1 MNPDHTASDPGGG
14 PAANLS
20 PPSRKRRG
28 SARQARLQQHHDT
41 GPPAAISPGLH
52 GGTLK
57 PLTPR
62 ELERIHETSL
72 DVLENIGMCECVPE
86 MIALAQARGCTLND
100 KGRLCFPRSFVED
113 VIDGAA
119 KEITLYARGNAD
131 DLILSGQRV
140 HYGTGGAAVKVL
152 DLDDQNYR
160 PAQLRDLYDFARIAD
175 ACDNVHWFTR
185 CVIATEYEDMLA
197 LDLNTAYA
205 IAAGTNKH
213 IGTAISLAENVAPVV
228 ELFDMFAGGAGKFR
242 ERPFCKVHSS
252 PVVSPLRFGADG
264 AEVCIAATRAG
275 FPING
280 ITAPQAG
287 ATAPAAMAGTLVQAN
302 AESLAMLILVNLV
315 KPGHPT
321 IFSSWPFVSDLRTG
335 AFSGGG
341 GEEAILSA
349 AAAQVSNFYNLPS
362 GVAAGMSDSK
372 IPDVQAGFEKGI
384 STVLA
389 GLSGANM
396 VYESAGMLGSLLGA
410 SFESFVIDDESL
422 GLALRA
428 VRGIEVTD
436 ETLSYDV
443 IEQAVDGPGH
453 YLGADQT
460 INMMTTEYLYPKLS
474 DRSTPDEW
482 ADSGR
487 PEMREQARLRARNI
501 LDNHFPDTIDAETD
515 KKIRERFRIDLPG
528 EVMKSR

>member
-1 MNPDHTASDPGGG
+1 MHPNTRTTGGG
-14 PAANLS
+14 NSGGDAPKS
-20 PPSRKRRG
+20 PKRRG
-28 SARQARLQQHHDT
+28 SARKARLEKHRDT
-41 GPPAAISPGLH
+41 TPPAAIAPGLT

-57 PLTPR
+57 PLTQR
-62 ELERIHETSL
+62 ELERIHDTTL
-72 DVLENIGMCECVPE
+72 DVLENIGMGECVPE
-86 MIALAQARGCTLND
+86 MIELAEARGCKLND
-100 KGRLCFPRSFVED
+100 KGRLCFPRGFVED
-113 VIDGAA
+113 TIDGAA
-119 KEITLYARGNAD
+119 KEITLYARGDAD
-131 DLILSGQRV
+131 DLVLSGERV

-152 DLDDQNYR
+152 DLDDDNYR
-160 PAQLRDLYDFARIAD
+160 PAQLKDVYDFARVAD

-205 IAAGTNKH
+205 IAAGTHKH

-228 ELFDMFAGGAGKFR
+228 ELFDMIAGGPGKFR

-275 FPING
+275 IPING

-384 STVLA
+384 TTALA
-389 GLSGANM
+389 GLSGSNM

-422 GLALRA
+422 GIALRT

-436 ETLSYDV
+436 DTLSYEV
-443 IEQAVDGPGH
+443 IQQAVDGPGH
-453 YLGADQT
+453 YLGSDQT
-460 INMMTTEYLYPKLS
+460 IDLMQKEYLYPKLS

-487 PEMREQARLRARNI
+487 PELREKARERARDI
-501 LDNHFPDTIDAETD
+501 LDNHFPETINAETD
-515 KKIRERFRIDLPG
+515 KKIRERFNIDLAS
-528 EVMKSR
+528 EVMRPR

>member
-1 MNPDHTASDPGGG
+1 MTSDPQAETGSGDQ
-14 PAANLS
+14 P
-20 PPSRKRRG
+20 RKRRG
-28 SARQARLQQHHDT
+28 SARKARHEKHRDT
-41 GPPAAISPGLH
+41 SPPAAIEPGMS
-52 GGTLK
+52 GGVLK
-57 PLTPR
+57 PLTQR
-62 ELERIHETSL
+62 DLERIHETTL
-72 DVLENIGMCECVPE
+72 DVLANIGMGECVPE
-86 MIALAQARGCTLND
+86 MIELAEARGCRLNAS
-100 KGRLCFPRSFVED
+100 GRLCFPRGFVEEI
-113 VIDGAA
+113 IDGAA
-119 KEITLYARGNAD
+119 QEMTLHARGDAD
-131 DLILSGQRV
+131 DLVLAGNRV

-152 DLDDQNYR
+152 DLDADEYR
-160 PAQLRDLYDFARIAD
+160 PATLPDLYNFARIAD

-185 CVIATEYEDMLA
+185 CVIATEYEDMRA

-213 IGTAISLAENVAPVV
+213 IATAISLAENVAAVV
-228 ELFDMFAGGAGKFR
+228 ELFDMIAGGEGKFR
-242 ERPFCKVHSS
+242 ERPFCKVHTS

-302 AESLAMLILVNLV
+302 AESLATLILVNLV
-315 KPGHPT
+315 SPGHPM
-321 IFSSWPFVSDLRTG
+321 IFGTWPFVSDLRTG

-396 VYESAGMLGSLLGA
+396 VQESAGMLGSLLGA
-410 SFESFVIDDESL
+410 SYESFVIDNESL
-422 GLALRA
+422 GLALRT

-436 ETLSYDV
+436 ETLSYEV
-443 IEQAVDGPGH
+443 IAQAVDGPGH
-453 YLGADQT
+453 FLGSDQT
-460 INMMTTEYLYPKLS
+460 IDLMQKEYLYPKLS

-482 ADSGR
+482 ALNGK
-487 PEMREQARLRARNI
+487 PTMRENAKQRVREI
-501 LDNHFPDTIDAETD
+501 LNNHFPATINAATD
-515 KKIRERFRIDLPG
+515 QKIRERFKIDLPV
-528 EVMKSR
+528 ERVRPDEMPV

>member
-1 MNPDHTASDPGGG
+1 MNPDTHATTSGDPSGKQ
-14 PAANLS
+14 
-20 PPSRKRRG
+20 PSSSGKRRG
-28 SARQARLQQHHDT
+28 SARKARLEKHRDT
-41 GPPAAISPGLH
+41 SPPAAVSPGH
-52 GGTLK
+52 TGGVLK
-57 PLTPR
+57 PLTQR
-62 ELERIHETSL
+62 EVERIHETTL
-72 DVLENIGMCECVPE
+72 DVLENIGMGECVPE
-86 MIALAQARGCTLND
+86 MIELAEASGCTLNS
-100 KGRLCFPRSFVED
+100 KGRLCFPRGFVEEI
-113 VIDGAA
+113 IDGAA
-119 KEITLYARGNAD
+119 RDITLHARGNAS
-131 DLILSGQRV
+131 DLDLSGQRV

-152 DLDDQNYR
+152 DLHDQNYR
-160 PAQLRDLYDFARIAD
+160 PAQLKDLYDFARIAD
-175 ACDNVHWFTR
+175 ACDNIHWFTR

-228 ELFDMFAGGAGKFR
+228 ELFDMVAGGPGKFR

-275 FPING
+275 IPING

-315 KPGHPT
+315 QPGHPT
-321 IFSSWPFVSDLRTG
+321 IFGSWPFVSDLRTG

-349 AAAQVSNFYNLPS
+349 AQAQVSNFYNLPS

-384 STVLA
+384 TTALA

-428 VRGIEVTD
+428 IRGIEVTD

-443 IEQAVDGPGH
+443 IAAAVDGPGH

-474 DRSTPDEW
+474 DRSTPDDW
-482 ADSGR
+482 SDSGR
-487 PEMREQARLRARNI
+487 PEMRERAQARANEI
-501 LDNHFPDTIDAETD
+501 LTNHFPDTIDAQID
-515 KKIRERFRIDLPG
+515 KKIRERFKIDLPIS
-528 EVMKSR
+528 VMKAQ

>member
-1 MNPDHTASDPGGG
+1 MTQTT
-14 PAANLS
+14 
-20 PPSRKRRG
+20 KRRG
-28 SARQARLQQHHDT
+28 AARQARHAKHRDT
-41 GPPAAISPGLH
+41 RPPSAISAGMPGGVLQ
-52 GGTLK
+52 
-57 PLTPR
+57 PLTQA
-62 ELERIHETSL
+62 EIERIHQASL
-72 DVLENIGMCECVPE
+72 DVLETVGMGECVPE
-86 MIALAQARGCTLND
+86 MVALAQARGCWLNRE
-100 KGRLCFPRSFVED
+100 GRLCFPRGFVEEI
-113 VIDGAA
+113 IDGAA
-119 KEITLYARGNAD
+119 KDITLHARGDAN
-131 DLILSGQRV
+131 DLNLSSTRV
-140 HYGTGGAAVKVL
+140 HYGTGGAAVKIL
-152 DLDDQNYR
+152 DLYQQHYR
-160 PAQLRDLYDFARIAD
+160 PAQLEDLYDFARLAD
-175 ACDNVHWFTR
+175 ALDNIHWFTR

-205 IAAGTNKH
+205 IAAGTHKH

-228 ELFDMFAGGAGKFR
+228 ELFDMVAGGPGKFR

-275 FPING
+275 IPING

-315 KPGHPT
+315 VPGHPT

-349 AAAQVSNFYNLPS
+349 AAAQVSNFYGLPS

-422 GLALRA
+422 GIALRA
-428 VRGIEVTD
+428 VRGIEVND
-436 ETLSYDV
+436 ETLSLDV
-443 IEQAVDGPGH
+443 IKQAVYGPGH
-453 YLGADQT
+453 YLGAEQT
-460 INMMTTEYLYPKLS
+460 IQLMTSEYLYPKLS
-474 DRSTPDEW
+474 DRSTPDDW
-482 ADSGR
+482 QDNGQ
-487 PEMREQARLRARNI
+487 PQMRERANARAREI
-501 LDNHFPDTIDAETD
+501 LASHYPETISAATD
-515 KKIRERFRIDLPG
+515 QKIRARFSIDLPR
-528 EVMKSR
+528 SRTRAKA